1 MNQVRIYYLEM
12 TSADS
17 LSAKQ
22 QPDNFTVSEAC
33 VKQYQI
39 NRLLYQLVGQPW
51 DWTDKLEHSDAEWR
65 DYVERDELRT
75 WLAYSQG
82 SIAGYY
88 ELEKRDDGNIEIA
101 YFGLTPKFISMGFGG
116 YFLSHAIES
125 AWAWQGAKRITVNT
139 CSLDH
144 PSALQNYKARGFKV
158 YREVSEEK

>member
-12 TSADS
+12 TSPDS
-17 LSAKQ
+17 LSAKR
-22 QPDNFTVSEAC
+22 QPDDFTISEAR

-39 NRLLYQLVGQPW
+39 NRLLYQLVGEPW
-51 DWTDKLEHSDAEWR
+51 DWTDKLEHSDAEWQE
-65 DYVERDELRT
+65 YVERDELRT

-88 ELEKRDDGNIEIA
+88 ELEKREDGDIEIA

-116 YFLSHAIES
+116 YFLSHAIKS
-125 AWAWQGAKRITVNT
+125 AWAWEGAKRITVNT

-144 PSALQNYKARGFKV
+144 PSAIQNYIARGFKV
-158 YREVSEEK
+158 YREVSETK